1 MTVYFYT
8 VELEELWG
16 KRKQFIKKE
25 YIPIH
30 VLVLQYTRVFFLLQR
45 WFVNFS
51 TFFQKQNE
59 KIKEHKDITNERI
72 NLKKWCHT
80 CPILFFIIKFA
91 KAFSSG
97 FITDYNLSPA
107 FLHE

>member
-1 MTVYFYT
+1 MTVYFSP

-16 KRKQFIKKE
+16 KRKQLIKKE

-30 VLVLQYTRVFFLLQR
+30 VLVLQYTRAFFLFER
-45 WFVNFS
+45 WFVN
-51 TFFQKQNE
+51 FFQKQNE

-80 CPILFFIIKFA
+80 CTILVLIIKCV

-97 FITDYNLSPA
+97 LITDCSLSPD
-107 FLHE
+107 FLPE